1 MGNQAR
7 YTFTMGWRSFIQ
19 QAVCRVIS
27 IISKIISCVKR
38 EDKEKRQNQGKST
51 VVAYVKIRDLC

>member
-19 QAVCRVIS
+19 QAVGRVIS

-51 VVAYVKIRDLC
+51 VVAYMKIRDLC